1 MKKIAVLTLCLV
13 GLALADPTSVVAQ
26 CSTGTSNFN
35 ADNLRMVGEIPGG
48 TKIHVGQ
55 QFSVDC
61 AAAQLQAVTFRLQV
75 DANLVIGAQTCLAL
89 GDTVACVLMDLDH
102 NELARVEQTLD
113 FTSGTR
119 DVTFDFSNQTYGL
132 DSGDYVVTWE
142 NVTKSF
148 LFFARYGDHHS
159 GFMHVNTNGVWTEDW
174 ASDAYFAVTWD
185 ENGVPNDQLTWGAL
199 KADYR

>member
-35 ADNLRMVGEIPGG
+35 ANDMRMVGEIPGG
-48 TKIHVGQ
+48 TKVHVGQ

-61 AAAQLQAVTFRLQV
+61 AVAQLQAVTFRLQV
-75 DANLVIGAQTCLAL
+75 DANLTIGSQTCLAL
-89 GDTVACVLMDLDH
+89 GDTMACVLMDLNH
-102 NELARVEQTLD
+102 NELARVEQVLA
-113 FTSGTR
+113 FNNGTQN
-119 DVTFDFSNQTYGL
+119 VTFDFSDQTWGL
-132 DSGDYVVTWE
+132 DSGDYIVTWE

-148 LFFARYGDHHS
+148 LFFGRS
-159 GFMHVNTNGVWTEDW
+159 GNSHPGLMHVNTNGVWTEDW
-174 ASDAYFAVTWD
+174 VADAYFAVSWD
-185 ENGVPNDQLTWGAL
+185 ENGVPNEQLTWGAM